1 MFRSD
6 DTIYE
11 ELYVRSIRDLLPEKS
26 DVYLYIDLFA
36 VMDFSRFECGYALT
50 GERPISPQ
58 IMLRTI
64 FYGLTHGVVSG
75 HKLAAACQF
84 DARFRVLSGDQKP
97 DRRTFDRFFDRHGE
111 AINAFFV
118 DIVRLAQK
126 MGLVSLGRVAIDG
139 SHFKANTS
147 KHKAMSYAYMEKA
160 IATIEAELAQLRASL
175 KEENARET
183 TLEDS
188 VIKGEMARR
197 ERRLAKITAAKKA
210 LEEEARAKGQEQV
223 DPKAQKSFADHDAC
237 PAKKGGKE
245 FQYAYNVQVG
255 ADELNQIIVAADL
268 HPSANDCQA
277 LLPLIDEVTENCG
290 KAPEE
295 ALADSGYKSIDN
307 LAGLEE
313 RGVIPTIAMGKGE
326 SETQAHLAEH
336 LAYDEASGKY
346 HCPAGRPLKSY
357 REKRGMRVELIEG
370 HCRSCP
376 RAENCPL
383 FAQQGRSTSLPHER
397 SRAALARNAQRLR
410 TPEGKESYRRRKA
423 IVEPVFG
430 NMKNKGMK
438 ILVRGKEKVLVRIK
452 LFASAHNIEKII
464 GAMASKGAVAAAG

>member
-6 DTIYE
+6 DTVYE

-26 DVYLYIDLFA
+26 DVFLYIDLFGS
-36 VMDFSRFECGYALT
+36 MDLEKFERGYALT
-50 GERPISPQ
+50 GERPIDPEL
-58 IMLRTI
+58 MLRTL

-97 DRRTFDRFFDRHGE
+97 DRRTFDRFLDRHGD
-111 AINAFFV
+111 AISALFA

-147 KHKAMSYAYMEKA
+147 KHKAMSYAFMEKA
-160 IATIEAELAQLRASL
+160 VAAIEAELALLRASL
-175 KEENARET
+175 KDENARDA
-183 TLEDS
+183 TLENS

-197 ERRLAKITAAKKA
+197 ERRLAKIAAAKKA
-210 LEEEARAKGQEQV
+210 LEDEARAKGLEQV
-223 DPKAQKSFADHDAC
+223 DPKSQKSFADHDAS

-245 FQYAYNVQVG
+245 FQYAHNMQIGV
-255 ADELNQIIVAADL
+255 DEKSQIIVAADR
-268 HPSANDCQA
+268 HPSANDSQA
-277 LLPLIDEVTENCG
+277 LLPIVDQATENCG
-290 KAPEE
+290 TAPEE
-295 ALADSGYKSIDN
+295 ALADSAYKAMEN
-307 LAGLEE
+307 LTGLED
-313 RGVIPTIAMGKGE
+313 RGVVPTIALGKGE
-326 SETQAHLAEH
+326 SEADTHMAEH
-336 LAYDEASGKY
+336 IALNEATGKY
-346 HCPAGRPLKSY
+346 HCPEGRPLKSY
-357 REKRGMRVELIEG
+357 RMKTGQRVELAQG

-376 RAENCPL
+376 RADTCPL
-383 FAQQGRSTSLPHER
+383 FAKQGRSTCLPQEK

-410 TPEGKESYRRRKA
+410 TPEGKASYRRRKA

-438 ILVRGKEKVLVRIK
+438 ILVRGKDKVLVRFK

-464 GAMASKGAVAAAG
+464 GAMAARGNALAMA